1 MKIKETYNKIIS
13 KLNQQPFEFRS
24 IYYYELICFAIMH
37 ATVPIFA
44 YGYKDYNIGVI
55 RIILLTILTLYSGYF
70 AALIWNDIND
80 YEIDKVVHPDRY
92 LPQKKISRK
101 KFFGVALIFS
111 FFVFLFSMMINVWCF
126 LIVGFAALFVAI
138 HDKFLKRHIN
148 IPAFSE
154 IFTPVQWIIVP
165 IFGFVAVWS
174 YLSAG
179 SQNQIMPFIDYIS
192 IYNTDFQNMILLV
205 LFTYFAD
212 DAHDIGEGIHDVIG
226 DKKFDIKTY
235 STSFGIEK
243 ASKISFFMYFISG
256 ISVILLFF
264 NSLLSPIFLILF
276 FFIWINILYNAFKL
290 IRVKGKEKIELGGKV
305 GKRGFDFLLLTYSLI
320 FVDMLINFVFFS

>member
-1 MKIKETYNKIIS
+1 MKIKDLIDKLIR
-13 KLNQQPFEFRS
+13 KLNKQPFEFRT

-44 YGYKDYNIGVI
+44 YGYKDYNFE
-55 RIILLTILTLYSGYF
+55 IIKIIIFTIITLYSGYF

-80 YEIDKVVHPDRY
+80 YEIDKVVHPDRH
-92 LPQKKISRK
+92 LPRKKISRK

-111 FFVFLFSMMINVWCF
+111 FFVFLFSMLISVWCF

-138 HDKFLKRHIN
+138 HDKFLKRHVN

-154 IFTPVQWIIVP
+154 IFTPIQWVVVP

-174 YLSAG
+174 YLSIG
-179 SQNQIMPFIDYIS
+179 SQNQIIPFIDYLS
-192 IYNTDFQNMILLV
+192 IYNQYFQNMILLV

-212 DAHDIGEGIHDVIG
+212 DAHDIGEGIHDVVG
-226 DKKFDIKTY
+226 DKKFNIKTY

-243 ASKISFFMYFISG
+243 ASKISFMMYLLSGFFI
-256 ISVILLFF
+256 IILFF
-264 NSLLSPIFLILF
+264 NSLLSPIFLVLF
-276 FFIWINILYNAFKL
+276 LLIWFYILYYAYKL
-290 IRVKGKEKIELGGKV
+290 LKAKGEKKIKLGQKV
-305 GKRGFDFLLLTYSLI
+305 GQKGFDFLLLTYSLI
-320 FVDMLINFVFFS
+320 FVDMLINIVFF

>member
-1 MKIKETYNKIIS
+1 MKIKELADKIIS

-44 YGYKDYNIGVI
+44 YGYRDYNFGII
-55 RIILLTILTLYSGYF
+55 RIIILSVLTLYSGYF

-80 YEIDKVVHPDRY
+80 SEIDKVVHPDRL
-92 LPQKKISRK
+92 LPRKKISKK
-101 KFFGVALIFS
+101 KFFGIALIFS

-126 LIVGFAALFVAI
+126 LVVGFAALFVAI
-138 HDKFLKRHIN
+138 HDKFLKRHVN

-154 IFTPVQWIIVP
+154 IFTPVQWIVVP

-174 YLSAG
+174 YLSIG
-179 SQNQIMPFIDYIS
+179 SQNQIIPFIDYIS
-192 IYNTDFQNMILLV
+192 IYNPDFQNMILLV

-212 DAHDIGEGIHDVIG
+212 DAHDIGEGIHDVVG
-226 DKKFDIKTY
+226 DKKFKIKTY

-243 ASKISFFMYFISG
+243 ASKISFTMYLLSGVFIL
-256 ISVILLFF
+256 VLFF

-276 FFIWINILYNAFKL
+276 LLIWFYILYHSYKL
-290 IRVKGKEKIELGGKV
+290 VKAKGENKIEIGQKV
-305 GKRGFDFLLLTYSLI
+305 GQKGFDFLLLTYSFI
-320 FVDMLINFVFFS
+320 FVDMLVNLLFF